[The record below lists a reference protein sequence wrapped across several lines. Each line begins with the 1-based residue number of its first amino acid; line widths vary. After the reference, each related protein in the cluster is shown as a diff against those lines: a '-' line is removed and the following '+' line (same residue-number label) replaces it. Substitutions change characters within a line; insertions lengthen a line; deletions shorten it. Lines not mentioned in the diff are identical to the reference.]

1 MKNMIGLDTSCVVAL
16 LCGWHERHDD
26 TVTALRIIAPGRVV
40 ICANVVLETFAVL
53 TRLPAPYRLAPS
65 QAEELLE
72 SNFREA
78 RIVSVVG
85 PDCRLAMTA
94 AGRAASGGGKV
105 YDAAIAQ
112 SAARAGA
119 ATMLTWNVKDF
130 VAVAPPELRVIEPAA
145 E

>member
-1 MKNMIGLDTSCVVAL
+1 MKNLIGLDTSCVVAL
-16 LCGWHERHDD
+16 LCGWHERHNV
-26 TVTALRIIAPGRVV
+26 TVAAVRTIAPERIV

-53 TRLPAPYRLAPS
+53 TRLPAPYRLASS

-85 PDCRLAMTA
+85 PDCRLAITA
-94 AGRAASGGGKV
+94 VARAASGGGKV

-112 SAARAGA
+112 STARAGA

-145 E
+145 Q